1 MKIKPRISDWSLP
14 FDMKRL
20 EEIYKSKFVIQ
31 VEGGALFYSDENHFD
46 YPSSYFL
53 FYPRLDPDLKIV
65 WYVTNGK
72 KWADMTYN
80 GFLDNKGEF
89 VHSRDRHDYR
99 CVENG
104 LYVDGGNDYFRVVGF
119 VDRPCCTVKI
129 VDGELFEV
137 DTIKV
142 KE

>member
-14 FDMKRL
+14 FDMQKP
-20 EEIYKSKFVIQ
+20 EQHYKSKFVIE
-31 VEGGALFYSDENHFD
+31 VEGGALFYSDKTHD
-46 YPSSYFL
+46 TYPDSYFL
-53 FYPRLDPDLKIV
+53 LYPRLDINLKTN

-89 VHSRDRHDYR
+89 VHSRDRHDCR
-99 CVENG
+99 QVENG

-119 VDRPCCTVKI
+119 VNRPCCTVKI
-129 VDGELFEV
+129 ENGELIQI
-137 DTIKV
+137 DT
-142 KE
+142 KETK